1 MIPKAV
7 IFTDF
12 DGTVTWQDSNDYLT
26 DTLGFGKEERLRIFE
41 GVLNGTT
48 SFREGFTRMI
58 NSITSPLLESVNI
71 LEEKIQLDPGF
82 KETFE
87 WAQANNVPIIVVS
100 SGMHPIIKHLLTN
113 LLGAEHIDKIDIVS
127 NDVELDENNKMT
139 VVYRDETPFGHDKS
153 KTIGL
158 YKENFEKDL
167 ADGQVRPTYF
177 YCGDGISDL
186 SAAKECDLLF
196 AKRGK
201 DLITYC
207 KKQNVPYHEFDTFK
221 DILES
226 MKNVLSGE
234 RTVAELMDN

>member
-58 NSITSPLLESVNI
+58 NSITSPLLESVKI

>member
-41 GVLNGTT
+41 GVLDGTT

-58 NSITSPLLESVNI
+58 NSITSPLPESVKI

-82 KETFE
+82 KETFD